1 MAEID
6 VWLQECMYHWLKQ
19 SWKAWHINPTL
30 TLNHFN
36 CAYDDSLFT
45 KINRKLHADKTALN
59 KMLFPVATETVQDT
73 NMLIKQFQTA
83 LGIFISS

>member
-1 MAEID
+1 
-6 VWLQECMYHWLKQ
+6 MYHWLKQ

-36 CAYDDSLFT
+36 CAYDDGLFT
-45 KINRKLHADKTALN
+45 KINRKTTCRQN
-59 KMLFPVATETVQDT
+59 MILFPVATETVQDT

-83 LGIFISS
+83 LGIVISS